1 MNDSAVDSARN
12 LSSGLIDSAIDKTH
26 LRTTRKI
33 TPHVK
38 RKHPNVTEQQ
48 IKAVN
53 KTRPKDSY
61 SHEPSRYYYP
71 VFANHH
77 HAFQMDL
84 LEQSHHGAAERS
96 SSKDRPPEFPAYFLI
111 LININTRY
119 AHAIPTERKTKEAI
133 NEILSTFISTHP
145 VTSIVCD
152 DESAFTSKIVLNTLT
167 SHNVSL
173 RIITEQRH
181 SALSIVDR
189 FIRTLRDMNTPT
201 VKTQNQSTHPKY
213 RDFSVKRMNKLL
225 NIYNNTVHS
234 ATNHT
239 PAEMEQDPNLET
251 QYITEKLYQLER
263 RRKQTNFELQPDT
276 YVRYILPKD
285 PHTKSRFKVS
295 PEAYRISHR
304 DGNAYVLIAQDG
316 TVKTVSRWRIIP
328 LGSSLPPKLKFG
340 SSFGNNN
347 GTVQEILNYNPRT
360 HRYTVLFNMPDGST
374 YQDTI
379 HESFLRGSTPQI
391 QSQIEKEYHTRGL

>member
-1 MNDSAVDSARN
+1 MNDSAER
-12 LSSGLIDSAIDKTH
+12 IDTAIDKTH
-26 LRTTRKI
+26 LRSTRKI

-48 IKAVN
+48 IKDVN

-84 LEQSHHGAAERS
+84 LEQS
-96 SSKDRPPEFPAYFLI
+96 KDRPPEYPAYFLI

-201 VKTQNQSTHPKY
+201 VKTQNQSSHPKY
-213 RDFSVKRMNKLL
+213 RDFSIKRMNKLL

-234 ATNHT
+234 ALRFGHGPAATNHT

-391 QSQIEKEYHTRGL
+391 QSQIEKEYHARGAG

>member
-1 MNDSAVDSARN
+1 MNDSAV
-12 LSSGLIDSAIDKTH
+12 DSAIDKTH
-26 LRTTRKI
+26 LRSTRKI

-84 LEQSHHGAAERS
+84 LEQGRERP
-96 SSKDRPPEFPAYFLI
+96 DTFPAYFLI

-201 VKTQNQSTHPKY
+201 VKTQT
-213 RDFSVKRMNKLL
+213 
-225 NIYNNTVHS
+225 
-234 ATNHT
+234 
-239 PAEMEQDPNLET
+239 
-251 QYITEKLYQLER
+251 
-263 RRKQTNFELQPDT
+263 
-276 YVRYILPKD
+276 
-285 PHTKSRFKVS
+285 
-295 PEAYRISHR
+295 
-304 DGNAYVLIAQDG
+304 
-316 TVKTVSRWRIIP
+316 
-328 LGSSLPPKLKFG
+328 
-340 SSFGNNN
+340 
-347 GTVQEILNYNPRT
+347 
-360 HRYTVLFNMPDGST
+360 
-374 YQDTI
+374 
-379 HESFLRGSTPQI
+379 
-391 QSQIEKEYHTRGL
+391 SQIS

>member
-1 MNDSAVDSARN
+1 MNDSAVDA
-12 LSSGLIDSAIDKTH
+12 AIDKTH
-26 LRTTRKI
+26 LRTTKRI
-33 TPHVK
+33 VPHVK
-38 RKHPNVTEQQ
+38 RQHPNVTEQQ

-61 SHEPSRYYYP
+61 SHDPQRYYYP

-84 LEQSHHGAAERS
+84 LEQS
-96 SSKDRPPEFPAYFLI
+96 KDRPPEYPAYFLI
-111 LININTRY
+111 LINVNTRY

-133 NEILSTFISTHP
+133 NEILTEFINAHAI
-145 VTSIVCD
+145 TSIVCD
-152 DESAFTSKIVLNTLT
+152 DERAFTSKLVLDTLT
-167 SHNVSL
+167 SHNVSI

-201 VKTQNQSTHPKY
+201 VKSQHQSTHPKY
-213 RDFSVKRMNKLL
+213 RDFSIKRMNKLL
-225 NIYNNTVHS
+225 NIYNHTVHGS
-234 ATNHT
+234 TNHT

-251 QYITEKLYQLER
+251 EYITAKLYQLER
-263 RRKQTNFELQPDT
+263 RRKQKDFELKPDT

-304 DGNAYVLIAQDG
+304 EGNAYVLIAQDG
-316 TVKTVSRWRIIP
+316 TIKTVPRWRIIP
-328 LGSSLPPKLKFG
+328 LGSTLPAKLKFS

-347 GTVQEILNYNPRT
+347 GTVRASAQTRGVFQEILSYNPRT
-360 HRYTVLFNMPDGST
+360 RKYTVQFSMPDGST
-374 YQDTI
+374 
-379 HESFLRGSTPQI
+379 
-391 QSQIEKEYHTRGL
+391 

>member
-1 MNDSAVDSARN
+1 MNDSAV
-12 LSSGLIDSAIDKTH
+12 DSAIDKTH
-26 LRTTRKI
+26 LRSTRKI

-84 LEQSHHGAAERS
+84 LEQSHNSPAEAGQNIVRGPGQGPS
-96 SSKDRPPEFPAYFLI
+96 RERPDTFPAYFLI

-181 SALSIVDR
+181 SALSIVD
-189 FIRTLRDMNTPT
+189 
-201 VKTQNQSTHPKY
+201 
-213 RDFSVKRMNKLL
+213 
-225 NIYNNTVHS
+225 
-234 ATNHT
+234 
-239 PAEMEQDPNLET
+239 
-251 QYITEKLYQLER
+251 
-263 RRKQTNFELQPDT
+263 
-276 YVRYILPKD
+276 
-285 PHTKSRFKVS
+285 
-295 PEAYRISHR
+295 
-304 DGNAYVLIAQDG
+304 
-316 TVKTVSRWRIIP
+316 
-328 LGSSLPPKLKFG
+328 
-340 SSFGNNN
+340 
-347 GTVQEILNYNPRT
+347 
-360 HRYTVLFNMPDGST
+360 
-374 YQDTI
+374 
-379 HESFLRGSTPQI
+379 
-391 QSQIEKEYHTRGL
+391 SQ

>member
-1 MNDSAVDSARN
+1 MNDSAER
-12 LSSGLIDSAIDKTH
+12 IDTAIDKTH
-26 LRTTRKI
+26 LRSTRKI

-48 IKAVN
+48 IKDVN

-61 SHEPSRYYYP
+61 HHEPSRYYYP

-84 LEQSHHGAAERS
+84 LEQS
-96 SSKDRPPEFPAYFLI
+96 KDRPPEYPAYFLI

-201 VKTQNQSTHPKY
+201 VKTQNQSSHPKY
-213 RDFSVKRMNKLL
+213 RDFSIKRMNKLL

-234 ATNHT
+234 TTNHT

-263 RRKQTNFELQPDT
+263 RRKQKDFELQPDT

-391 QSQIEKEYHTRGL
+391 QSQIEKEFHDGGAH